1 MVGFAFHNLIRSQ
14 ALATAIPP
22 CVEEVQA
29 IRAVPDILQTLADLT
44 GLGFICVAHVTAT
57 EWTACAVLDRLDFG
71 LKPGDPLDVTTTLCE
86 DVRDTGLAIVI
97 DCVDD
102 SAQYKNHPTPLMYGF
117 QSYFSIPLF
126 RPAGTYFGTLC
137 GIDPAPA
144 QLNNKTTTTTM
155 RLFAEL
161 ISKQLNPHGPAGG

>member
-1 MVGFAFHNLIRSQ
+1 V
-14 ALATAIPP
+14 ATVIQR

-29 IRAVPDILQTLADLT
+29 ISAVPDILQTLAELT
-44 GLGFICVAHVTAT
+44 GLGFICVAHVTGT
-57 EWTACAVLDRLDFG
+57 TWTACAVLDRLDFG

-102 SAQYKNHPTPLMYGF
+102 SVQYKHHPTPAMYGF
-117 QSYFSIPLF
+117 QSYFSMPLF
-126 RPAGTYFGTLC
+126 RPCGSYFGTLC

-144 QLNNKTTTTTM
+144 GLSNKTTVTTM

-161 ISKQLNPHGPAGG
+161 ISKQLKTQDALVPA

>member
-1 MVGFAFHNLIRSQ
+1 MTNHHPEQ
-14 ALATAIPP
+14 ALTTVMQP
-22 CVEEVQA
+22 CVVEVQA
-29 IRAVPDILQTLADLT
+29 IRAVPDILHTLAELT
-44 GLGFICVAHVTAT
+44 GLGFICVAHVTETA
-57 EWTACAVLDRLDFG
+57 WTACAVLDRLDFG

-102 SAQYKNHPTPLMYGF
+102 SAQYKEHHTPRMYGF

-126 RPAGTYFGTLC
+126 RPCGTYFGTLC
-137 GIDPAPA
+137 GLDPAPA
-144 QLNNKTTTTTM
+144 SLSNKTTVTTM

-161 ISKQLNPHGPAGG
+161 ISKQLKADTEPVMARA

>member
-1 MVGFAFHNLIRSQ
+1 MH
-14 ALATAIPP
+14 P
-22 CVEEVQA
+22 CVAEVRA
-29 IRAVPDILQTLADLT
+29 ISAVPDILQTLADLT
-44 GLGFICVAHVTAT
+44 GLGFICVAHVTSTA
-57 EWTACAVLDRLDFG
+57 WTACAVLDRLNFG

-102 SAQYKNHPTPLMYGF
+102 SEQYKEHHTPRMYGF

-126 RPAGTYFGTLC
+126 RPCGTYFGTLC
-137 GIDPAPA
+137 GLDPAPA
-144 QLNNKTTTTTM
+144 SLSNKTTVTTM

-161 ISKQLNPHGPAGG
+161 ISKQLKAHDTLVTAAA